1 MRFPTKLFEA
11 GRHHLAVTHRRR
23 PVSNMNSIKKDF
35 MNPTELAL
43 YSAEARDLE
52 VRRRRAEAALQH
64 AVGLVT
70 AAYSDQTLITK
81 NASLE
86 TAISKTLDVLDE
98 ISTSMVALEEYV
110 TLNIPQME
118 DGNNFGV
125 TVQMGA
131 QQHLTQVQDDITKD
145 MEDLLKYKATRAD
158 ALEKCK
164 MPSKS
169 TSITT
174 TQSESEGKGTTTK
187 DGDSQSKD
195 NKTSKESKTVESGQT
210 ESPDIVLRAEA
221 VQAVD
226 VVFYGRAKAAL
237 RYGTLGYMNV
247 LNFFDLNSDKI
258 DKPKGSRG
266 SSGHY
271 SSMY

>member
-1 MRFPTKLFEA
+1 MLSEGPDKCKA
-11 GRHHLAVTHRRR
+11 
-23 PVSNMNSIKKDF
+23 
-35 MNPTELAL
+35 
-43 YSAEARDLE
+43 Y
-52 VRRRRAEAALQH
+52 H
-64 AVGLVT
+64 AVFKELFPHPTLSAVT
-70 AAYSDQTLITK
+70 AAYSDQSLITK
-81 NASLE
+81 NAPLE
-86 TAISKTLDVLDE
+86 ATLSKTLDALDE
-98 ISTSMVALEEYV
+98 MSTALVALEEYI

-125 TVQMGA
+125 TVQMSG
-131 QQHLTQVQDDITKD
+131 QQHLTQVQDDIAKD
-145 MEDLLKYKATRAD
+145 TEDLLKYKSTRAD

-164 MPSKS
+164 LPSK
-169 TSITT
+169 TTAVTT
-174 TQSESEGKGTTTK
+174 TVSESEGKGHTTK
-187 DGDSQSKD
+187 DGDSQSKE
-195 NKTSKESKTVESGQT
+195 NKTSKESKTTESGQT

-237 RYGTLGYMNV
+237 RYGLLGYMNV
-247 LNFFDLNSDKI
+247 LNFFELNKDKI

>member
-1 MRFPTKLFEA
+1 MLKELFP
-11 GRHHLAVTHRRR
+11 H
-23 PVSNMNSIKKDF
+23 
-35 MNPTELAL
+35 PTM
-43 YSAEARDLE
+43 SA
-52 VRRRRAEAALQH
+52 
-64 AVGLVT
+64 VT
-70 AAYSDQTLITK
+70 AAYSDQSLITK
-81 NASLE
+81 NAPFEATL
-86 TAISKTLDVLDE
+86 AKTLDALDE
-98 ISTSMVALEEYV
+98 MTNSLVALEEYI

-125 TVQMGA
+125 TVQMSA

-145 MEDLLKYKATRAD
+145 TEDLLKYKATRAD

-174 TQSESEGKGTTTK
+174 TQSESEGKGHTTK
-187 DGDSQSKD
+187 DGDSTSKD
-195 NKTSKESKTVESGQT
+195 NKTSKESKTTESGQT

-237 RYGTLGYMNV
+237 RYGLLGYMNV
-247 LNFFDLNSDKI
+247 LNFFELNKEKI
-258 DKPKGSRG
+258 DTPKGSRG
-266 SSGHY
+266 SGGHY